1 LEALMPL
8 DVQPLSRTRRA
19 IMLVVMLGLLGGS
32 LGFAQWL
39 VASQKPA
46 QRIAVVF
53 GPPMTPAQ
61 VNDSQTAALDK
72 PPIGVTVRSDQDGK
86 VTYYAFSFELDP
98 RQPQT
103 ALQVLDK
110 LLENMTGRKVP
121 ESAPLLPAVIH
132 RYAGLQ
138 RIVPPV
144 DGQTPR
150 LDLLRLTVVEGHVV
164 AFGFSGEGKITEN
177 DTSLFDNYCVNLI
190 RISTGP
196 DRP

>member
-1 LEALMPL
+1 MPL

-39 VASQKPA
+39 VASQKAVP
-46 QRIAVVF
+46 RVAVVF

-61 VNDSQTAALDK
+61 VNDSRDAAFDK
-72 PPIGVTVRSDQDGK
+72 PLKSVAARSDPDGK

-98 RQPQT
+98 RQPLT
-103 ALQVLDK
+103 PLQVLDK
-110 LLENMTGRKVP
+110 LLQNMTGKKP
-121 ESAPLLPAVIH
+121 SESTALLPAVIH
-132 RYAGLQ
+132 RHAGLQ
-138 RIVPPV
+138 RIVPPI
-144 DGQTPR
+144 DGQPPR

-177 DTSLFDNYCVNLI
+177 DTGLFDNYCVNLI

-196 DRP
+196 ARP